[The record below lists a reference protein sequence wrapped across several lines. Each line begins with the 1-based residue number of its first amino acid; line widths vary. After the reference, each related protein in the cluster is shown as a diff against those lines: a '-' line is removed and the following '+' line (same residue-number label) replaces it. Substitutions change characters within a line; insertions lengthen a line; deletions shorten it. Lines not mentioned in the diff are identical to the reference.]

1 MSRKYS
7 QSGLP
12 EQLGSNA
19 FADRYNDPQAG
30 FKPKPMCGIPN
41 CKTRRTGWEKL
52 PNGEKLPV
60 YAQGFGE
67 VVIRTSDGKVHGHV
81 CQVHYQRIIDDAKLD
96 QLSVAARAED
106 RQAQTDI
113 PLRTDAPRGL
123 VDNLTKIQDALQHA
137 QQHESEERWQREREG
152 YERASERD
160 EELAARW
167 ASEHDDDV

>member
-1 MSRKYS
+1 MTRKYS
-7 QSGLP
+7 NSGLP

-19 FADRYNDPQAG
+19 YANRYSEPQQG
-30 FKPKPMCGIPN
+30 FKPKPMCGIPE

-52 PNGEKLPV
+52 PNGDKLPV
-60 YAQGFGE
+60 YSQGFGE
-67 VVIRTSDGKVHGHV
+67 VVICTSDGKVHGHV

-96 QLSVAARAED
+96 QLSCAARAED

-123 VDNLTKIQDALQHA
+123 VDHLTKIQDTLQSA
-137 QQHESEERWQREREG
+137 QQHENDERWQRERDY

-167 ASEHDDDV
+167 AEEHEEDF